1 MSDAL
6 VLTPRSVVH
15 SEAGSPRREIRMGAA
30 IAIAFFVVF
39 LGWAALVPLDAGVN
53 AAGTI
58 AVLGNRQTVQHKD
71 GGIVTAIHVRE
82 GQHVTAGQVLIEL
95 AAPDLKAAERALT
108 SDYLTLLAQR
118 ARLLAERSGQRDFAP
133 PVEFATLNADDRVI
147 AEQVMQLQR
156 AEMRA
161 RSGSV
166 SAQQSVLGQRAGQL
180 VQQQSGYVSQRNAL
194 IEQQRLIGEEL
205 EGLRKIAEKGFAS
218 MNRVREL
225 EREEAQLK
233 GQQAAME
240 AEFARAGEGIG
251 ETKMQSLSV
260 TKARLE
266 QIESDLKD
274 TQSKISE
281 TLPKLVA
288 TREQL
293 EHSQVRAPA
302 TGQVVGLQVFTVGG
316 VVAPGQ
322 KLMDIVPDGRELI
335 IQAQLA
341 PTDADDA
348 FPGQKAQ
355 IRFLSI
361 HNRSL
366 PLFTGTVRTVSADSF
381 TDEKTGKS
389 YFRSEIVVPE
399 AELNRVRSV
408 LGQGELRPGLPVEAV
423 LKVRS
428 RTALEYLLEPLT
440 GALWRSGH
448 EE

>member
-1 MSDAL
+1 VSDAL
-6 VLTPRSVVH
+6 VLTSTPH
-15 SEAGSPRREIRMGAA
+15 TAAGNPSREIRMGVIIAA
-30 IAIAFFVVF
+30 AFFVLF
-39 LGWAALVPLDAGVN
+39 LGWAAFVPLDAGVH
-53 AAGTI
+53 AGGTI
-58 AVLGNRQTVQHKD
+58 AVAGNRQTVQHKD
-71 GGIVTAIHVRE
+71 GGVVNAIHVRE
-82 GQHVTAGQVLIEL
+82 GQHVRAGGVLIEL
-95 AAPDLKAAERALT
+95 SAPELKAAERALT

-118 ARLLAERSGQRDFAP
+118 ARLLAERSGQRDFAAP
-133 PVEFATLNADDRVI
+133 AEFATLSPADREL
-147 AEQVMQLQR
+147 AAQVMQLQR
-156 AEMRA
+156 SEMHA
-161 RSGSV
+161 RSGSI

-180 VQQQSGYVSQRNAL
+180 VQQQSGYTQQRAAL
-194 IEQQRLIGEEL
+194 IEQQRLINEEL
-205 EGLRKIAEKGFAS
+205 DGLRKIAEKGFAS

-225 EREEAQLK
+225 ERAESQLK

-240 AEFARAGEGIG
+240 AEYARAGEGIG

-260 TKARLE
+260 SRERLE

-274 TQSKISE
+274 TQSKLSE

-316 VVAPGQ
+316 VVAAGQ

-335 IQAQLA
+335 VQAQLA

-355 IRFLSI
+355 IRFLSV
-361 HNRSL
+361 HNRTL

-389 YFRSEIVVPE
+389 YFRAEIVVPE

-428 RTALEYLLEPLT
+428 RTALQYLLEPLT

-448 EE
+448 ED

>member
-6 VLTPRSVVH
+6 VLTSPAH
-15 SEAGSPRREIRMGAA
+15 SEAGNPRREIRMGAA
-30 IAIAFFVVF
+30 IAFAFFVLF
-39 LGWAALVPLDAGVN
+39 LGWAAFVPLDAGVN
-53 AAGTI
+53 AAGQI

-95 AAPDLKAAERALT
+95 AAPELKAAERALT

-118 ARLLAERSGQRDFAP
+118 ARLLAERSGQHDFAP
-133 PVEFATLNADDRVI
+133 PAEFATLSPDDRAI
-147 AEQVMQLQR
+147 ADQVMQLQR

-180 VQQQSGYVSQRNAL
+180 VQQQSGYISQRNAL

-205 EGLRKIAEKGFAS
+205 DGLKKIAEKGFAS

-225 EREEAQLK
+225 ERQEAELK

-240 AEFARAGEGIG
+240 AEYARAGEGIG

-260 TKARLE
+260 TKDRLE
-266 QIESDLKD
+266 QIETDLKD
-274 TQSKISE
+274 TQSKLSE

-322 KLMDIVPDGRELI
+322 KLMDIVPDGKELI

-355 IRFLSI
+355 IRFLSV

-389 YFRSEIVVPE
+389 YFRAEIVVPE
-399 AELNRVRSV
+399 AELNRVRST
-408 LGQGELRPGLPVEAV
+408 LGRGELRPGLPVQAV

-428 RTALEYLLEPLT
+428 RTALQYLVEPLT

>member
-1 MSDAL
+1 MSNAL
-6 VLTPRSVVH
+6 VVRTPPH
-15 SEAGSPRREIRMGAA
+15 SEAGNPIREVRTGMA
-30 IAIAFFVVF
+30 IAAAFFIVF

-58 AVLGNRQTVQHKD
+58 AVSGNRQTVQHKD
-71 GGIVTAIHVRE
+71 GGVITAIHVRE
-82 GQHVTAGQVLIEL
+82 GQHVKAGDVLIEL
-95 AAPDLKAAERALT
+95 SAPELRASERALT

-118 ARLLAERSGQRDFAP
+118 ARLMAERSGQHDFAP
-133 PVEFATLNADDRVI
+133 PPEFATLSAEDRPI
-147 AEQVMQLQR
+147 AEQVLQLQR
-156 AEMRA
+156 SEMHA
-161 RSGSV
+161 RSGAV
-166 SAQQSVLGQRAGQL
+166 SAQQSVLGQRASQL
-180 VQQQSGYVSQRNAL
+180 VQQQGGYTRQRDSL

-205 EGLRKIAEKGFAS
+205 DGLKKIAEKGFAS

-225 EREEAQLK
+225 ERQEAELK
-233 GQQAAME
+233 GQQASME
-240 AEFARAGEGIG
+240 AEYARAGEGIG
-251 ETKMQSLSV
+251 ETRMQSLSV
-260 TKARLE
+260 SRERLE
-266 QIESDLKD
+266 QVESDLKD

-281 TLPKLVA
+281 VLPKLIA

-293 EHSQVRAPA
+293 EHSLVRAPA
-302 TGQVVGLQVFTVGG
+302 TGQVVGLDVFTIGG

-335 IQAQLA
+335 IQAQLK

-348 FPGQKAQ
+348 YPGQKAQ
-355 IRFLSI
+355 VRFLSI

-381 TDEKTGKS
+381 TDEKTGRS
-389 YFRSEIVVPE
+389 YFRTEIIVPE

-408 LGQGELRPGLPVEAV
+408 MGNGELRPGLPIEAV
-423 LKVRS
+423 LKVRR
-428 RTALEYLLEPLT
+428 RTALQYLLEPLT

>member
-1 MSDAL
+1 VSDAL
-6 VLTPRSVVH
+6 VVRTLPHTEIGNPV
-15 SEAGSPRREIRMGAA
+15 REVRTGMA
-30 IAIAFFVVF
+30 IAIAFFVIF

-53 AAGTI
+53 AAGQI

-82 GQHVTAGQVLIEL
+82 GQHVRAGDVLIEL
-95 AAPDLKAAERALT
+95 SAPELKASERALT

-118 ARLLAERSGQRDFAP
+118 ARLLAERSGQHDFAP
-133 PVEFATLNADDRVI
+133 PAEFATLSPDDRPI

-156 AEMRA
+156 SEMHA
-161 RSGSV
+161 RGGAV
-166 SAQQSVLGQRAGQL
+166 SAQQSVLGERASQL
-180 VQQQSGYVSQRNAL
+180 VQQQSGYTQQRASL
-194 IEQQRLIGEEL
+194 IEQQRLINEEL
-205 EGLRKIAEKGFAS
+205 DGLKSIAAKGFAS

-225 EREEAQLK
+225 ERQEAQLK
-233 GQQAAME
+233 GQQASME
-240 AEFARAGEGIG
+240 SEYARAGEGIG

-260 TKARLE
+260 SRDRLE
-266 QIESDLKD
+266 QVESDLKD
-274 TQSKISE
+274 TQSKLSE

-293 EHSQVRAPA
+293 EHSLVRAPV
-302 TGQVVGLQVFTVGG
+302 TGQVVGLDVFTIGG

-322 KLMDIVPDGRELI
+322 KLMDIVPDGRELV
-335 IQAQLA
+335 IQAQLK

-348 FPGQKAQ
+348 FAGQKAQ
-355 IRFLSI
+355 VRFLSI

-366 PLFTGTVRTVSADSF
+366 PLLTGTVRTVSADSF
-381 TDEKTGKS
+381 TDEKTGRS
-389 YFRSEIVVPE
+389 YFKTEIVVPE

-408 LGQGELRPGLPVEAV
+408 MGNGELRPGIPVEAV
-423 LKVRS
+423 LKVRK
-428 RTALEYLLEPLT
+428 RTALQYLLEPLT

>member
-6 VLTPRSVVH
+6 VLTSPTH
-15 SEAGSPRREIRMGAA
+15 TEAGNATREIRMGAA
-30 IAIAFFVVF
+30 IAFAFFVLF
-39 LGWAALVPLDAGVN
+39 LGWAALIPLDAGVN
-53 AAGTI
+53 AGGKI
-58 AVLGNRQTVQHKD
+58 AVLGNTQTVQNKD

-118 ARLLAERSGQRDFAP
+118 ARLLAERAGQREFAP
-133 PVEFATLNADDRVI
+133 PPEFATLSPEDRQI

-156 AEMRA
+156 AEMHA

-180 VQQQSGYVSQRNAL
+180 VQQQSGYISQRNAL

-225 EREEAQLK
+225 ERQEAELK

-240 AEFARAGEGIG
+240 AEYARAGEGIG

-260 TKARLE
+260 TKERLE

-274 TQSKISE
+274 TQSKLSE

-293 EHSQVRAPA
+293 EHSLVRAPA

-322 KLMDIVPDGRELI
+322 KLMDVVPDGKELV

-348 FPGQKAQ
+348 YPGQKAQ

-381 TDEKTGKS
+381 TDEKSGKS
-389 YFRSEIVVPE
+389 YFRAEIVVPQ

-408 LGQGELRPGLPVEAV
+408 LGQGELRPGLPVQAV

-428 RTALEYLLEPLT
+428 RTALEYLIEPLS

-448 EE
+448 ED

>member
-6 VLTPRSVVH
+6 VLAAPVH
-15 SEAGSPRREIRMGAA
+15 SEAGNPTREIRLGVA
-30 IAIAFFVVF
+30 IAVAFFVVF
-39 LGWAALVPLDAGVN
+39 LGWAAFVPLDAGVN
-53 AAGTI
+53 AVGQI
-58 AVLGNRQTVQHKD
+58 AVSGNRQTVQHKD
-71 GGIVTAIHVRE
+71 GGVVNAINVRE

-95 AAPDLKAAERALT
+95 SAPELKASERALT

-118 ARLLAERSGQRDFAP
+118 ARLLAERTGQRDFAAP
-133 PVEFATLNADDRVI
+133 PEFATLSPADREI
-147 AEQVMQLQR
+147 ANQVLQLQR
-156 AEMRA
+156 SEMRA
-161 RSGSV
+161 RSGAV
-166 SAQQSVLGQRAGQL
+166 SAQQSVLGQRAQQL
-180 VQQQSGYVSQRNAL
+180 VQQQGGYVKQRQAL
-194 IEQQRLIGEEL
+194 EEQQRLIGEEL
-205 EGLRKIAEKGFAS
+205 AGLRSVAEKGFAS
-218 MNRVREL
+218 MNRVRAL
-225 EREEAQLK
+225 ERAQADLQGQEAQ
-233 GQQAAME
+233 MT
-240 AEFARAGEGIG
+240 AEYARAGEGIG
-251 ETKMQSLSV
+251 EAKMQSLSV
-260 TKARLE
+260 SRDRLE
-266 QIESDLKD
+266 QVESDLKD

-281 TLPKLVA
+281 VLPKLVA

-322 KLMDIVPDGRELI
+322 KLMDIVPDGKELV
-335 IQAQLA
+335 IQAQLK

-355 IRFLSI
+355 VRFLSV

-366 PLFTGTVRTVSADSF
+366 PLFSGTVRTVSADSF
-381 TDEKTGKS
+381 TDEKTGHT
-389 YFRSEIVVPE
+389 YFRTEIVVPE

-428 RTALEYLLEPLT
+428 RTALQYLIDPLT

>member
-6 VLTPRSVVH
+6 VLTSPVH
-15 SEAGSPRREIRMGAA
+15 TEAGDPRREIRLGTI
-30 IAIAFFVVF
+30 IAVAFFVVF
-39 LGWAALVPLDAGVN
+39 LGWAAFVPLDAGVH
-53 AAGTI
+53 ASGQI
-58 AVLGNRQTVQHKD
+58 AVAGNRQAVQHKD
-71 GGIVTAIHVRE
+71 GGVVTAIHVRE
-82 GQHVTAGQVLIEL
+82 GQHVKAGDVLVEL
-95 AAPDLKAAERALT
+95 SAPELKAAERSLT

-133 PVEFATLNADDRVI
+133 PPEFATLSPADREI
-147 AEQVMQLQR
+147 ANGVMQLQR
-156 AEMRA
+156 AEMHA

-180 VQQQSGYVSQRNAL
+180 VQQQSGYISQRNAL

-205 EGLRKIAEKGFAS
+205 DGLRKIAEKGFAS

-225 EREEAQLK
+225 ERAQAELK

-240 AEFARAGEGIG
+240 AEYARAGEGIG

-260 TKARLE
+260 TKERLE

-274 TQSKISE
+274 TQSKLSE

-316 VVAPGQ
+316 VVAAGQ
-322 KLMDIVPDGRELI
+322 KLMDIVPDGKELI

-348 FPGQKAQ
+348 YPGQKAQ

-389 YFRSEIVVPE
+389 FFRAEIVVPE
-399 AELNRVRSV
+399 SELNRVRSV
-408 LGQGELRPGLPVEAV
+408 LGQGELRPGLPVEV
-423 LKVRS
+423 VMTVRK
-428 RTALEYLLEPLT
+428 RTALDYLLEPLT
-440 GALWRSGH
+440 GALWRSGL
-448 EE
+448 ED